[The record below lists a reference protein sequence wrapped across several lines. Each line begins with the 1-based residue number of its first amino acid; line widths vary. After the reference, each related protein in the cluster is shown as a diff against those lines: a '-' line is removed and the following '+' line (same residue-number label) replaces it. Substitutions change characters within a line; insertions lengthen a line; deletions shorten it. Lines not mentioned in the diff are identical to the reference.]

1 LTSQRGVS
9 IKSSKLSSLPVSPS
23 IKSHHKEKSLL
34 NHSLINRY
42 ASPIMHGGRSEF
54 NEREFESIENIAKM
68 TTKFRNLKVQTN
80 RPLYVDGTPIQ
91 GDRFAKRMFFVNK
104 QTEKDVFNAN
114 LAMISQKEEVKKVKT
129 LVANEDEDEE
139 ESLLEN
145 KVQQIKEEYTAYNV
159 SKAKEKQML
168 KSDAF
173 HAKKKEKYSFFPFT
187 EGEKVEK
194 RRTDQKINLTKELR
208 ERSRQQKDSNTL
220 SPTNKPR
227 SKRNSSFVKSNDQTP
242 LSKFNRDEILSQ
254 NSGFSCLNSSFY
266 PNGQRQAP
274 ESFNSSY
281 PKFLE
286 PHKFHP
292 YRRLD
297 DSHIEKVMNDAV
309 KRVEE
314 QVNNVKKRRAK
325 QSREFEERMRT
336 VLREVDKDFVIKQN
350 DLKTLQEFQKGQ
362 INTKQRK
369 PNLVKMYSS
378 G

>member
-1 LTSQRGVS
+1 
-9 IKSSKLSSLPVSPS
+9 
-23 IKSHHKEKSLL
+23 
-34 NHSLINRY
+34 
-42 ASPIMHGGRSEF
+42 MHGGRSEF
-54 NEREFESIENIAKM
+54 NERELESIENIAKM

-114 LAMISQKEEVKKVKT
+114 LAMISQKEKVKKVKT
-129 LVANEDEDEE
+129 LAVNEDEDEE

-159 SKAKEKQML
+159 SKAKEKQMM
-168 KSDAF
+168 KSVAF

-220 SPTNKPR
+220 SQTNKPR

-254 NSGFSCLNSSFY
+254 NADFSCLNSSFY

-314 QVNNVKKRRAK
+314 QVNNVKKRRVK

-369 PNLVKMYSS
+369 PNLLKIYSS
-378 G
+378 GKNRGQKDSKRILWAN